1 MSSRVRQSSAMFER
15 LWIDETVEV
24 DAEPT
29 AIHALLIDIDRWPT
43 WVPGLRSLRRV
54 RTKPL
59 RADRRFGMLLSMPP
73 LPTFWVPCQLYVSR
87 PDFIEWG
94 GHGPRA
100 AIRHRFEL
108 TPLPSGK
115 TRVRHVE
122 YSTNW
127 LALILIPL
135 EGVFRRHDERWT
147 KALAAHFAVEAESPA
162 QPAAA

>member
-1 MSSRVRQSSAMFER
+1 MSARVRQSSASFER
-15 LWIDETVEV
+15 LWVDESVEL
-24 DAEPT
+24 AASPME
-29 AIHALLIDIDRWPT
+29 IHALLSDLDRWPT
-43 WVPGLRSLRRV
+43 WVPGLRALRRV
-54 RTKPL
+54 GRKPL
-59 RADRRFGMLLSMPP
+59 RVDSRFGMLLSMRP
-73 LPTFWVPCQLYVSR
+73 LPTFWVPCQLYALR

-94 GHGPRA
+94 GRGPWA

-127 LALILIPL
+127 LAFILIPF

-147 KALAAHFAVEAESPA
+147 KALSAQFAPGAALPA